1 MSLDGRVRFERL
13 QHERNQLLYINR
25 EMAGELSK
33 LRAALER
40 IAANTCCDKGQEA
53 ALVAREALEGHI
65 NSDGLAGGAA
75 RLSHRGRVRKWYA
88 LWR

>member
-1 MSLDGRVRFERL
+1 MNQRGRILLERL
-13 QHERNQLLYINR
+13 RDEREQLLYINK

-40 IAANTCCDKGQEA
+40 ISANTCCDKGQEA
-53 ALVAREALEGHI
+53 ALVAREALQGRV

-75 RLSHRGRVRKWYA
+75 RLSHRGRVGKWYA